1 MIDRFDLSYVARA
14 FLQVLHWQIVPDSQK
29 INNRRRKP
37 PKGSENFNPLFQ
49 PQLLIRQKQIKC
61 CQM

>member
-14 FLQVLHWQIVPDSQK
+14 FCRFYIGKLFPFPKKYITVEE
-29 INNRRRKP
+29 NP
-37 PKGSENFNPLFQ
+37 PKDSENFNSLFQ